1 MSRQLS
7 SLIALFV
14 MALSMSGVR
23 SAMAQEDEP
32 KDKAEEEKEKEKSTD
47 SESAEEESAEE
58 APKKKAKASDD
69 ESTPVQAE
77 ADPNSPVEEPG
88 KTYHFLGL
96 RYRAIIVPK
105 FMINLFGEGG
115 RTVVVHSFG
124 PEAGI
129 RKDGFEYDFGLWFAN
144 YAMEDTPFKAKNDP
158 DVSWELVKSELKV
171 LYLTADFLWSH
182 ELSPQFAINY
192 GLGAGFG
199 IVWGNLFRVQAFPP
213 SADAIDDPY
222 QWQRCISHTDPRDTL
237 GDYCEIPDDNEHFDN
252 FQESSWANGGSKPVL
267 FPWLALQTG
276 VRFKPHRNFAA
287 RVDLG
292 FGTSGFFVG
301 VGADYGL

>member
-1 MSRQLS
+1 LA
-7 SLIALFV
+7 I
-14 MALSMSGVR
+14 
-23 SAMAQEDEP
+23 AQEDEP
-32 KDKAEEEKEKEKSTD
+32 KEKSTD
-47 SESAEEESAEE
+47 DTEKSTASDEKSADSDSTEDESAEKPS
-58 APKKKAKASDD
+58 KKKAKAAD
-69 ESTPVQAE
+69 EESAPVQAE

-96 RYRAIIVPK
+96 RYRAIILPK

-144 YAMEDTPFKAKNDP
+144 YALEYTPFKAKNDP
-158 DVSWELVKSELKV
+158 DVSWEIVKSEIKV

-199 IVWGNLFRVQAFPP
+199 IVWGNLFRVQAYPP
-213 SADAIDDPY
+213 TPAVADDPY
-222 QWQRCISHTDPRDTL
+222 QWVKCLSPSDGPPNS
-237 GDYCEIPDDNEHFDN
+237 GYCSNPENTHYGN

-276 VRFKPHRNFAA
+276 VRFKPHRNFVA
-287 RVDLG
+287 RLDLG